1 MSQRIIEAWRT
12 LTGHIRAL
20 NPAQQRAAAEY
31 WAAIRRDMPAEK
43 RAELLRSHAFN
54 APQRKRFLPAR

>member
-1 MSQRIIEAWRT
+1 MRQPFIELWRR

-31 WAAIRRDMPAEK
+31 WAAIRRDIPPAK
-43 RAELLRSHAFN
+43 RAELLRAHAFN
-54 APQRKRFLPAR
+54 APQRKRFLHAR